1 MSVHDQSAN
10 EIKY

>member
-1 MSVHDQSAN
+1 MSLPGQSAN